1 MACASNFW
9 YLLYLVIGILFGILL
24 LACGKR
30 ASFQLHMSSEEKD
43 LGVHAD
49 HSNNGT
55 TVGRVKG
62 QKVGTSLMQAY
73 SDLKRDEPG
82 CIRVWSQP
90 QAYEDEILGCWLSEL
105 EA

>member
-49 HSNNGT
+49 HSN
-55 TVGRVKG
+55 
-62 QKVGTSLMQAY
+62 TSLMQAY

-90 QAYEDEILGCWLSEL
+90 QAYEDEIIGCWLSEL

>member
-49 HSNNGT
+49 L
-55 TVGRVKG
+55 G
-62 QKVGTSLMQAY
+62 QKVGTSLMQACR
-73 SDLKRDEPG
+73 DLKRDELG
-82 CIRVWSQP
+82 CIRVCSQP
-90 QAYEDEILGCWLSEL
+90 QAYEDEIIGCWLSEL